1 MDNKRIEQAIEL
13 KSKIE
18 ELEEYLSYCP
28 RRRTLVKEIKTKS
41 FIRFGWYDEKKEY
54 EIPENITKDI
64 DMFLWKEL
72 GRLKKEY
79 EEL

>member
-1 MDNKRIEQAIEL
+1 MNNVKLEQAKEL
-13 KSKIE
+13 KNRIE
-18 ELEEYLSYCP
+18 ELEKYLSCCP
-28 RRRTLVKEIKTKS
+28 RSKTLVKEIKTKHY
-41 FIRFGWYDEKKEY
+41 FRFRWFVKDVVY

>member
-1 MDNKRIEQAIEL
+1 MNNVKLEQAKEL
-13 KSKIE
+13 KTRIE
-18 ELEEYLSYCP
+18 ELEKYLSCCP
-28 RRRTLVKEIKTKS
+28 RRKTLVKEIKTKHY
-41 FIRFGWYDEKKEY
+41 FRFRWCAEDIVY

-72 GRLKKEY
+72 GKLKKEY

>member
-1 MDNKRIEQAIEL
+1 MDNEKFKQAIEL
-13 KSKIE
+13 KNRIE
-18 ELEEYLSYCP
+18 ELEKYLSYCP
-28 RRRTLVKEIKTKS
+28 RRKTLVKETKTKY
-41 FIRFGWYDEKKEY
+41 FIGFRWYDKKKEY
-54 EIPENITKDI
+54 EIPENIAKDI